1 MYHQH
6 TYCRACGYAA
16 ETGPG
21 GIKSAASGEKLK
33 KVFDLGVQP
42 LANDFRR
49 PGEPRAGYAP
59 LAVML
64 CPRCLLGQLSVV
76 VDPHILYDRYSYVTS
91 PSQTMAKHLAQL
103 TLDLLTIKP
112 DTKSVLE
119 IGSNDGSYLDYLQ
132 GVGLRV
138 EGVDPAE
145 NLCAIAAEH
154 GIRTTQALFT
164 AKTASTLPVS
174 DLVIAR
180 HVFCHVD
187 NWKDFVT
194 GLDSVVAA
202 DGIAAIETPYVRDLL
217 MHTQFD
223 TVYHEHLSYLN
234 LRAITYLLKETSLEL
249 FDAKWYLIHGGAVVL
264 LIGRRGK
271 CPLPSTSLMNA
282 LAAESDLEQAWLEF
296 SNRAFTMISNL
307 RAWVRNHENSHIA
320 ALGASAKSTV
330 WISACGFTRED
341 ISFIADTT
349 VQKWNTTSPGTDIP
363 IVDEGAILR
372 ELPDYVLVWAW
383 NYRDEIIERNQLA
396 ISKGVKF
403 VFPIPEFEIIGKS

>member
-6 TYCRACGYAA
+6 TYCRACGYAS

-42 LANDFRR
+42 LANDFRK
-49 PGEPRAGYAP
+49 PSEPRAGYAP

-234 LRAITYLLKETSLEL
+234 LRAIAFLLKDTPLML
-249 FDAKWYLIHGGAVVL
+249 FDVIRYPIHGGAVVL

-271 CPLPSTSLMNA
+271 CPPPSTRLTNA
-282 LAAESDLEQAWLEF
+282 LDVEGDLEQAWLYF
-296 SNRAFTMISNL
+296 ANKACIMISKL
-307 RAWVRNHENSHIA
+307 REWIKDRSDSYIA

-330 WISACGFTRED
+330 WISACGFTRRN
-341 ISFIADTT
+341 IAFIADTT

-372 ELPDYVLVWAW
+372 DLPAYVLVWAW
-383 NYRDEIIERNQLA
+383 NYRDEIIQRNQLA